1 MAIYLGSLELATG
14 GGATGTG
21 LPVNTYESFN
31 VSTTGNPTGYDA
43 TTGLYTHPN
52 GDYWLKTGKI
62 LSGTN
67 ASTYPDATLGG
78 ATPVATTRV
87 VPLAYDTSGQACYI
101 DGSNGVY
108 AVQHYG
114 PTSTRI
120 AEYSFATGGATG
132 KVIDTNTQFPNG
144 AGTTGGISY
153 DSSANVVWSFYRYN
167 VVSSATEL
175 KLASYNYTTGA
186 NLTNQTIY
194 RAPSVST
201 ANNIPFGISKI
212 NNTPEYVI
220 YSKQN
225 GTEMMQVWN
234 MSTGSAVLVS
244 TVNTSLYA
252 STYYYLTESAN
263 ANKIMLWKYDAGKF
277 VEFET
282 TNFTATGVET
292 SPVSSFINSYGSYA
306 FYNNLNA
313 VTNNAVPWPSSYQ
326 AEWILGSYIGDQTVR
341 TDTDTTKP
349 LFVKLK

>member
-1 MAIYLGSLELATG
+1 MAIYLGNLELATG

-21 LPVNTYESFN
+21 IPVNSYAPFMVDSSN
-31 VSTTGNPTGYDA
+31 NPSGYDA

-52 GDYWLKTGKI
+52 GDYWLKTGNT
-62 LSGTN
+62 LAGVN
-67 ASTYPDATLGG
+67 STYPDATLGG
-78 ATPVATTRV
+78 GTPAATGRVAAVT
-87 VPLAYDTSGQACYI
+87 YDTSPWACYI

-108 AVQHYG
+108 VVQHYN
-114 PTSTRI
+114 PSSTRI

-144 AGTTGGISY
+144 VGAPGGISY
-153 DSSANVVWSFYRYN
+153 DSSANVIWICYRYN
-167 VVSSATEL
+167 VVSNATEL

-194 RAPSVST
+194 RAPNIST
-201 ANNIPFGISKI
+201 SNNIPFGIAKI

-220 YSKQN
+220 YSRQN
-225 GTEMMQVWN
+225 GTEVMQVWN

-263 ANKIMLWKYDAGKF
+263 ADKIMLWKYDAGKF

-292 SPVSSFINSYGSYA
+292 TPVSSFINSYGSYA
-306 FYNNLNA
+306 FYDNLNA
-313 VTNNAVPWPSSYQ
+313 VTNNTSYM
-326 AEWILGSYIGDQTVR
+326 AEWIMGSYIGDLTAR
-341 TDTDTTKP
+341 TDTDSGEP
-349 LFVKLK
+349 LFVKIK